1 MGGVYIDT
9 MYNRHMRTWLVS
21 RTRLVGML
29 LVSTVTL
36 LLAAC
41 TSSHDLQKDI
51 ELVEVS
57 TGWYDSGGADGMNK
71 IVPTVT
77 LRIKNKSSEELDRLQ
92 VNAVFRRVGESQEW
106 GTKFVKGVSDRGLAG
121 GDITNQI
128 VLRSERGYTSIEDN
142 SKMLQNRE
150 FVDAKVDIFGR
161 TGSRWIKM
169 AEFQID
175 RTLVNN

>member
-1 MGGVYIDT
+1 
-9 MYNRHMRTWLVS
+9 
-21 RTRLVGML
+21 
-29 LVSTVTL
+29 
-36 LLAAC
+36 
-41 TSSHDLQKDI
+41 
-51 ELVEVS
+51 
-57 TGWYDSGGADGMNK
+57 MNK

-77 LRIKNKSSEELDRLQ
+77 LRIRNKSSEELDRLQ

-106 GTKFVKGVSDRGLAG
+106 GAKFVKGVGDHGLAG
-121 GDITNQI
+121 GAMSNQI

-142 SKMLQNRE
+142 AKMLNNRE

>member
-1 MGGVYIDT
+1 
-9 MYNRHMRTWLVS
+9 MYNRHMRTWLVG
-21 RTRLVGML
+21 RTL
-29 LVSTVTL
+29 LAGTIAL

-41 TSSHDLQKDI
+41 TPSHDLQKDI

-57 TGWYDSGGADGMNK
+57 TGWYDTGGADGMNK

-77 LRIKNKSSEELDRLQ
+77 LRIRNKSSEELDRLQ

-106 GTKFVKGVSDRGLAG
+106 GARFVKGVGDDGLAG
-121 GDITNQI
+121 GGTTNQI

-142 SKMLQNRE
+142 AKMLSNRE

-161 TGSRWIKM
+161 IGSSRWIRM
-169 AEFQID
+169 GEFQID